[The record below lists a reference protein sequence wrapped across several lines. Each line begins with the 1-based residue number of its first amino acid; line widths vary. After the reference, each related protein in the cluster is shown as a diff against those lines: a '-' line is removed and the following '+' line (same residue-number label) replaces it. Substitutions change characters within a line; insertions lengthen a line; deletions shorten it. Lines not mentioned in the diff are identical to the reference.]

1 MAAEAGGYTAASF
14 GALTD
19 PVLGATADDATVRVR
34 PAPPGVT
41 SVADFGAQE
50 SLAPATLFD
59 LGEVLP
65 ELKRADIMRAGKR
78 AAPAADGAAAAGDGA
93 APAGPQF
100 YDWELAVPPKYCAYN
115 TGCNSAAVYFVS
127 VTVSGG
133 QLCVLSL
140 KQTDEAQYRA
150 NAGALRRA
158 RTTFTA
164 GDVAAAVEAPR
175 TPAAEPSVIIASP

>member
-1 MAAEAGGYTAASF
+1 MAAEAGGYAAASF
-14 GALTD
+14 GPLTD
-19 PVLGATADDATVRVR
+19 PVVGAAADEATFRVR
-34 PAPPGVT
+34 PAPPGVS

-50 SLAPATLFD
+50 DIAPATLFG
-59 LGEVLP
+59 LGDVVP

-78 AAPAADGAAAAGDGA
+78 AAAGAAAGGDA
-93 APAGPQF
+93 APPVGPLF
-100 YDWELAVPPKYCAYN
+100 YDWELAVPPDYCAYN

-140 KQTDEAQYRA
+140 KQSDEAQYRA

-158 RTTFTA
+158 RTTFAA
-164 GDVAAAVEAPR
+164 GDVVAALDAPR